1 MRQLPNALTLVYSK
15 LNQAAMITKKIILQ
29 GIQFDEKSSF
39 MRGPAAAPP
48 AIRKILNNG
57 SANFF
62 TEEGIDLTSHP
73 YEDKGD
79 FAINDYFDIEDIT
92 SKNLEKGIPI
102 LTLGGDHSITY
113 PVVKALGT
121 LYTSIDI
128 LHFDAHA
135 DIYDE
140 FEGDKYSHAC
150 PFARIMEENLAEN
163 LTQVGIR
170 TLNSHQKEQAI
181 KYNVDIREMKNLKT
195 DDLGLFKNPIYI
207 SLDMDVFDPAFAPG
221 VSHHEPGGMTS
232 RQVIEVIQQIEAPI
246 IGADIVE
253 YNPQRDNNDITG
265 ALAAKLLKEIW
276 GKMIANS

>member
-1 MRQLPNALTLVYSK
+1 MV
-15 LNQAAMITKKIILQ
+15 TKKIILQ
-29 GIQFDEKSSF
+29 GLPFEEKSSF
-39 MRGPAAAPP
+39 LRGTAEAPQ
-48 AIRKILNNG
+48 AIRAILNNG
-57 SANFF
+57 SSNYF
-62 TEEGIDLTSHP
+62 TEEGIDLNDHP
-73 YEDKGD
+73 YVDKGD
-79 FAINDYFDIEDIT
+79 FTVTNYFDIEEIT
-92 SKNLEKGIPI
+92 AGNAETGVPM

-113 PVVKALGT
+113 PVVKALAK
-121 LYTSIDI
+121 SQPAIDI

-140 FEGDKYSHAC
+140 YEGDRYSHAC
-150 PFARIMEENLAEN
+150 PFARIMEDKLTEN

-181 KYNVDIREMKNLKT
+181 RYNVDIREMRNLKT
-195 DDLGLFKNPIYI
+195 DDLIMFKNPLYI

-221 VSHHEPGGMTS
+221 VSHHEPGGLTS
-232 RQVIEVIQQIEAPI
+232 RQVIDIIQQIKSPI

-253 YNPQRDNNDITG
+253 YNPQRDNNGITG